1 MTTLTSRQKLIS
13 YLADADETK
22 VNALFTILEKEIQ
35 EEENFL
41 LSDEQLDI
49 LENERYMHVS
59 GQSKSYTRQE
69 AAEVVRGKRDLPHN
83 YIN

>member
-1 MTTLTSRQKLIS
+1 MTTLTARQKLIS

-35 EEENFL
+35 EEESFS
-41 LSDEQLDI
+41 LSDEQLI
-49 LENERYMHVS
+49 LEDEHDLHVS

-69 AAEVVRGKRDLPHN
+69 AAEIIRGKRDLPHN
-83 YIN
+83 YI